1 MTRLSGSTQRIK
13 GMLEAIRA
21 VAERTNLLA
30 LNATIE
36 AVRAGAAGKGFA
48 VFAQEVKQLV
58 VQTARATED
67 IEAEVGAIRAA
78 SDDAVSAF
86 SKVAGV
92 IDTVDG
98 VASDVRET
106 VSTQE
111 EQVAALTARLEAA
124 VGLGADGE
132 EAIAVITKARGQ
144 TAQMSAAVD
153 RLAAIMLEE
162 ASRVE
167 DEMKGFLTN
176 MRAL

>member
-111 EQVAALTARLEAA
+111 EQR
-124 VGLGADGE
+124 
-132 EAIAVITKARGQ
+132 
-144 TAQMSAAVD
+144 
-153 RLAAIMLEE
+153 
-162 ASRVE
+162 SR
-167 DEMKGFLTN
+167 
-176 MRAL
+176 R